1 MQISKI
7 IKIMAKDAK
16 LSIKNMSLLIVIA
29 IAIFL
34 PVMMSLM
41 MGSITASGNQTVA
54 IGIYDRGDNRNY
66 TDFLKTVSLYNVSVF
81 GSTEQINQSIK
92 GGSIVGGI
100 DIPANFD
107 SDIVAGNKPSL
118 TLLTDSTNLKSL
130 IFTESCKELTV
141 RYAGLEYP
149 VSLQTQSVVEV
160 PGGSSGPGGS
170 AGYSGFTAPT
180 LLLISIII
188 VGVSVLPAT
197 LTTEKE
203 KKTITA
209 LMATPVTQ
217 MDVIMGKSLF
227 GVIVTVLISV
237 IVLFLSN
244 SITGNLPLAAVFVLL
259 GAIAFNGI
267 GLLISIYSNSYQT
280 ASIISSVI
288 MTPLM
293 LFTFLYSF
301 IDELKIVGSILPN
314 VYLMNGLNDAI
325 VYNKDVSTQ
334 WVNLLVF
341 TAITVVIYGIIYV
354 SLRRKGLSS

>member
-1 MQISKI
+1 MRISNI

-16 LSIKNMSLLIVIA
+16 LSVKNMSLLIVVL

-41 MGSITASGNQTVA
+41 MGSITASGNETVR
-54 IGIYDRGDNRNY
+54 IGILDNGNNHNY
-66 TDFLKTVSLYNVSVF
+66 VDFLKTVSLYNISFYGLTDDV
-81 GSTEQINQSIK
+81 NQSIK
-92 GGSIVGGI
+92 NGAIVGGI
-100 DIPANFD
+100 VIPADFD
-107 SDIVAGNKPSL
+107 SDIAAGNKPTL
-118 TLLTDSTNLKSL
+118 TMLTDSTNLKSL
-130 IFTESCKELTV
+130 IFTESCKELTL

-149 VSLQTQSVVEV
+149 VSLQTQSVVQV
-160 PGGSSGPGGS
+160 PGTTGSEASP
-170 AGYSGFTAPT
+170 GYSGFTAPT

-217 MDVIMGKSLF
+217 MDVILGKSMF
-227 GVIVTVLISV
+227 GLAVTVLVSV

-244 SITGNLPLAAVFVLL
+244 SITGNLPVAAVFVLL

-267 GLLISIYSNSYQT
+267 GLLISIYANSYQT

-301 IDELKIVGSILPN
+301 VDELKVVGSVLPN

-325 VYNKDVSTQ
+325 IYNKDVSTQ

-341 TAITVVIYGIIYV
+341 VAITVVIYAFIYV
-354 SLRRKGLSS
+354 SLRRKGLAA

>member
-1 MQISKI
+1 MRISNI

-16 LSIKNMSLLIVIA
+16 LSVKNMSLLIVVL

-41 MGSITASGNQTVA
+41 MGSITASGNETVR
-54 IGIYDRGDNRNY
+54 IGILDNGNNHNY
-66 TDFLKTVSLYNVSVF
+66 TDFLKTVSLYNISFYGLTDDV
-81 GSTEQINQSIK
+81 NQSIK
-92 GGSIVGGI
+92 NGAIVGGI
-100 DIPANFD
+100 VIPADFD
-107 SDIVAGNKPSL
+107 SDIAAGNKPTL
-118 TLLTDSTNLKSL
+118 TMLTDSTNLKSL
-130 IFTESCKELTV
+130 IFTESCKELTL

-149 VSLQTQSVVEV
+149 VSLQTQSVVQV
-160 PGGSSGPGGS
+160 PGTTGSEASP
-170 AGYSGFTAPT
+170 GYSGFTAPT

-217 MDVIMGKSLF
+217 MDVILGKSMF
-227 GVIVTVLISV
+227 GLAVTVLVSV

-244 SITGNLPLAAVFVLL
+244 SITGNLPVAAVFVLL

-267 GLLISIYSNSYQT
+267 GLLISIYANSYQT

-301 IDELKIVGSILPN
+301 VDELKVVGSVLPN

-325 VYNKDVSTQ
+325 IYNKDVSTQ

-341 TAITVVIYGIIYV
+341 VAITVVIYAFIYV
-354 SLRRKGLSS
+354 SLRRKGLAA

>member
-1 MQISKI
+1 MDLSKI
-7 IKIMAKDAK
+7 IKIMAKDAR
-16 LSIKNMSLLIVIA
+16 LSIKNMSLLIVVA

-34 PVMMSLM
+34 PVMMSFM
-41 MGSITASGNQTVA
+41 MGSISAAGNDTVS
-54 IGIYDRGDNRNY
+54 IGIYDHGSNHNY
-66 TDFLKTVSLYNVSVF
+66 TDFLGTVQFYNITVM
-81 GSTEQINQSIK
+81 GSTEQINESIK
-92 GGSIVGGI
+92 AGSIVGGI
-100 DIPANFD
+100 DIPEHFD
-107 SDIVAGNKPSL
+107 GDIAAGNKPSL
-118 TLLTDSTNLKSL
+118 ILLTDSTNLKSL
-130 IFTESCKELTV
+130 IFTESCKELTMQ
-141 RYAGLEYP
+141 YAGLEYP
-149 VSLQTQSVVEV
+149 LSIQTKSIVEV
-160 PGGSSGPGGS
+160 PGGASTPGGA

-301 IDELKIVGSILPN
+301 IDELKVVGSVLPN

-341 TAITVVIYGIIYV
+341 TAITAAIYVIIYV

>member
-1 MQISKI
+1 MRISNI

-16 LSIKNMSLLIVIA
+16 LSIKNMSLLIVVA

-34 PVMMSLM
+34 PVMMGLM
-41 MGSITASGNQTVA
+41 MGSITASGNETVA
-54 IGIYDRGDNRNY
+54 IGIYDRGNNHGYVDY
-66 TDFLKTVSLYNVSVF
+66 LKAIPLYNISFF
-81 GSTEQINQSIK
+81 GSTDQINQSIK

-107 SDIVAGNKPSL
+107 SDIAAGNKPSL
-118 TLLTDSTNLKSL
+118 TLLTDSTNFKSL
-130 IFTESCKELTV
+130 IFTESCKEVTL

-149 VSLQTQSVVEV
+149 VVLETHSVVQV
-160 PGGSSGPGGS
+160 PGSASGPEGS
-170 AGYSGFTAPT
+170 AGYTGFTAPT
-180 LLLISIII
+180 MLLISIII

-209 LMATPVTQ
+209 LMATPITQ
-217 MDVIMGKSLF
+217 MDVVLGKSLF
-227 GVIVTVLISV
+227 GLFVTVLISV

-259 GAIAFNGI
+259 GAVAFNGI

-301 IDELKIVGSILPN
+301 IDELKILGSVLPN

-325 VYNKDVSTQ
+325 VYSKDLSTQ

-341 TAITVVIYGIIYV
+341 SAITVVIYAFIYV
-354 SLRRKGLSS
+354 SLKRKGLAS

>member
-1 MQISKI
+1 MQISNI

-16 LSIKNMSLLIVIA
+16 LSMKNMSLLIVVL

-41 MGSITASGNQTVA
+41 MGSITASGNETVA
-54 IGIYDRGDNRNY
+54 IGIVDHGSNHNY
-66 TDFLKTVSLYNVSVF
+66 TDFLKTVSLYNVSFYGLTDDV
-81 GSTEQINQSIK
+81 NQSIK
-92 GGSIVGGI
+92 NGAIVGGVV
-100 DIPANFD
+100 IPANFD
-107 SDIVAGNKPSL
+107 SDIAAGNKPSL

-130 IFTESCKELTV
+130 IFTESCKELTL

-149 VSLQTQSVVEV
+149 VSLQTQSVVQV
-160 PGGSSGPGGS
+160 PGSSPGSEASP
-170 AGYSGFTAPT
+170 GYSGFTAPT

-217 MDVIMGKSLF
+217 MDVILGKSLF
-227 GVIVTVLISV
+227 GLLVTVLVSV

-267 GLLISIYSNSYQT
+267 GLLISIYSKSYQT

-293 LFTFLYSF
+293 LFTFMYSF
-301 IDELKIVGSILPN
+301 IDELKVVGAILPN

-341 TAITVVIYGIIYV
+341 TAITVVIYAIIYV
-354 SLRRKGLSS
+354 SLRRKGLAS

>member
-1 MQISKI
+1 MQLSNI

-16 LSIKNMSLLIVIA
+16 LSMKNMSLLIVVL

-34 PVMMSLM
+34 PVIMSLM
-41 MGSITASGNQTVA
+41 MGSITASGNETVA
-54 IGIYDRGDNRNY
+54 IGIVDRGNNHNY
-66 TDFLKTVSLYNVSVF
+66 TDFLKTVSLYNVSFYGLTDDV
-81 GSTEQINQSIK
+81 NQSIK
-92 GGSIVGGI
+92 NGAIVGGI

-107 SDIVAGNKPSL
+107 SDIAAGNKPSL

-130 IFTESCKELTV
+130 IFTESCKELTL

-149 VSLQTQSVVEV
+149 VSLQTQSVVQV
-160 PGGSSGPGGS
+160 PSSSSGSEVSP
-170 AGYSGFTAPT
+170 GYSGFTAPT

-209 LMATPVTQ
+209 LMAAPVTQ
-217 MDVIMGKSLF
+217 MDVILGKSLF
-227 GVIVTVLISV
+227 GLLVTVLVSV

-267 GLLISIYSNSYQT
+267 GLLISIYASSYQT

-293 LFTFLYSF
+293 LFTFMYSF
-301 IDELKIVGSILPN
+301 IDELKIVGAVLPN

-341 TAITVVIYGIIYV
+341 TAITVAIYAIIYV
-354 SLRRKGLSS
+354 SLRRKGLAS

>member
-1 MQISKI
+1 MDLSRI

-16 LSIKNMSLLIVIA
+16 LSIKNMSLLIVVA

-34 PVMMSLM
+34 PVMMSFM
-41 MGSITASGNQTVA
+41 MGSIAASGNETVA
-54 IGIYDRGDNRNY
+54 IGIIDQGDNHKF
-66 TDFLKTVSLYNVSVF
+66 TDYLKNVSLYNVSFYGLTDDV
-81 GSTEQINQSIK
+81 NQSIK
-92 GGSIVGGI
+92 NGAIVGGAV
-100 DIPANFD
+100 IPANFD
-107 SDIVAGNKPSL
+107 SDIAAGKKPSVSM
-118 TLLTDSTNLKSL
+118 LTDSTNLKSL
-130 IFTESCKELTV
+130 IFTESFTQLTLQ
-141 RYAGLEYP
+141 YAGLEYP
-149 VSLQTQSVVEV
+149 VNFQTQSVVEV
-160 PGGSSGPGGS
+160 PGGAAGEA

-217 MDVIMGKSLF
+217 MDVVLGKSLF
-227 GVIVTVLISV
+227 GVLVTVLISV
-237 IVLFLSN
+237 IVLFLSD
-244 SITGNLPLAAVFVLL
+244 SITGNLPLAAIFVLL

-301 IDELKIVGSILPN
+301 VDALKAVGSVLPN

-325 VYNKDVSTQ
+325 VYNKDISTQ
-334 WVNLLVF
+334 WFNLLAFAVV
-341 TAITVVIYGIIYV
+341 TVVIYAIIYV
-354 SLRRKGLSS
+354 SLRRKGLAS

>member
-1 MQISKI
+1 MDISKI
-7 IKIMAKDAK
+7 FKIMIKDAK
-16 LSIKNMSLLIVIA
+16 LSIKNMSLLIVVA

-34 PVMMSLM
+34 PVMMSFM
-41 MGSITASGNQTVA
+41 MGSITASGNETVS
-54 IGIYDRGDNRNY
+54 IGIYDRGDNRDY
-66 TDFLKTVSLYNVSVF
+66 VEYLMSVPLYNVSIY
-81 GSTEQINQSIK
+81 GSTDQINQSIRD
-92 GGSIVGGI
+92 GAIVGGI
-100 DIPANFD
+100 DVPAGFD
-107 SDIVAGNKPSL
+107 SDIAAKNRPSL
-118 TLLTDSTNLKSL
+118 VLLTDSTNFKSL
-130 IFTESCKELTV
+130 IFTESCKELTL

-149 VSLQTQSVVEV
+149 VILQTQSVVEV
-160 PGGSSGPGGS
+160 PGGSGGMGDAAS
-170 AGYSGFTAPT
+170 YSGFTAPT

-227 GVIVTVLISV
+227 GVFVTVLISV

-259 GAIAFNGI
+259 GAVAFNGI

-293 LFTFLYSF
+293 LFTFLYTF
-301 IDELKIVGSILPN
+301 IDELKVVGSVLPN

-341 TAITVVIYGIIYV
+341 TAITVVIYAVIYV
-354 SLRRKGLSS
+354 SLRRKGLAS

>member
-1 MQISKI
+1 MDISKI

-16 LSIKNMSLLIVIA
+16 LSIKNMSLLIVVA

-34 PVMMSLM
+34 PVMMSFM
-41 MGSITASGNQTVA
+41 MGSITASGNETVA
-54 IGIYDRGDNRNY
+54 IGVYDRGNNHGY
-66 TDFLKTVSLYNVSVF
+66 VDFLKTIPLYNVSVF
-81 GSTEQINQSIK
+81 GSIDQINQSIV

-107 SDIVAGNKPSL
+107 SDIAAGSKPSL
-118 TLLTDSTNLKSL
+118 TLLTDSTNFKSL
-130 IFTESCKELTV
+130 IFTESCKELTMG
-141 RYAGLEYP
+141 YAGLEYP
-149 VSLQTQSVVEV
+149 LSIRTQNVVEV
-160 PGGSSGPGGS
+160 PGGSEMPGG
-170 AGYSGFTAPT
+170 ANYSGFTAPT

-227 GVIVTVLISV
+227 GVFVTVLISV

-293 LFTFLYSF
+293 LFTFLYTF
-301 IDELKIVGSILPN
+301 IDELKVVGSVLPN

-341 TAITVVIYGIIYV
+341 TAITVVIYAIIYV